1 MCEQYSHTVQ
11 AREFEPFEAFQYLR
25 ERCPLHREDDHDPPF
40 FVLSRYDDIVE
51 VIKQPHVWG
60 NGDGPGIFFQE
71 GGVLGAADDPDHV
84 RHRRLLRRAFLP
96 TAISKLEPRVAAVAD
111 ELFDQIVPLGQGDF
125 IDLYAFPFPALI
137 VAELIGVE
145 PDDRDQFRRWSV
157 AVIEALAGG
166 DMQGYDDATQSI
178 WRYVDVRLEERE
190 QVLDAADL
198 PPGADPI
205 GTVLPEDILSF
216 LLIAR
221 RRGDLSPSETQRL
234 AHQLLVAGHE
244 TTTSLLGLMLYR
256 LIEFPEVMARLRSD
270 PTLIDVAIEEALRF
284 DSPVQGLFRTS
295 REDTELLGQRIPART
310 KMQLLYASGNRD
322 ASHWNDP
329 DEFRLDRDINQLRQH
344 LAFGWGI
351 HLCIGAPLARLEARL
366 TFERVL
372 RRMGDIELAGKPQRN
387 ESYVLRG
394 LTSLPVRWRPLG

>member
-1 MCEQYSHTVQ
+1 MSEHYSHTVQ
-11 AREFEPFEAFQYLR
+11 AREFEPFEAFHYLR
-25 ERCPLHREDDHDPPF
+25 EQCPLHREDDHDPPF
-40 FVLSRYDDIVE
+40 YVLSRYDDIVE
-51 VIKQPHVWG
+51 VIKQPLVWG

-84 RHRRLLRRAFLP
+84 RHRRVLRRAFLP
-96 TAISKLEPRVAAVAD
+96 SVISKLEPLIAAVAD
-111 ELFDQIVPLGQGDF
+111 ALLDEIVPLGQGDF
-125 IDLYAFPFPALI
+125 IELYAFPFPALI

-145 PDDRDQFRRWSV
+145 PGDRDQFRQWSV
-157 AVIEALAGG
+157 AIIEALAGG
-166 DMQGYDDATQSI
+166 DMQGYDDATRAI
-178 WRYVDVRLEERE
+178 WRYVDVRLDERE
-190 QVLDAADL
+190 RLLDAADL

-205 GTVLPEDILSF
+205 GTVLPEDILSI
-216 LLIAR
+216 LLMAR
-221 RRGDLSPSETQRL
+221 RDGDLSPPETQRL

-256 LIEFPEVMARLRSD
+256 LIQFPDVMAQLRAD
-270 PTLIDVAIEEALRF
+270 PTLIDAAIEEALRF
-284 DSPVQGLFRTS
+284 DSPVQGMFRTS
-295 REDTELLGQRIPART
+295 RKDTELLGEQIPTRT

-322 ASHWNDP
+322 ASHWDAP

-372 RRMGDIELAGKPQRN
+372 RRMGDLELAGKAQRN

-394 LTSLPVRWRPLG
+394 LTSLPIRWTPLV